1 MLSKKIF
8 LAASSLVGIS
18 QAEPTPI
25 PNSGKFFYA
34 TLQMGDA
41 TSSVDH
47 MFMEV
52 LIGDTETFK
61 PTQKYQLALSTEMSH
76 LNVFSSECPDD
87 QCDIKQK
94 YDKDLS
100 KTFE

>member
-1 MLSKKIF
+1 MMLTKKIF
-8 LAASSLVGIS
+8 LAVSLLIGYS
-18 QAEPTPI
+18 QAEQTPI

-52 LIGDTETFK
+52 LIGDTNT
-61 PTQKYQLALSTEMSH
+61 
-76 LNVFSSECPDD
+76 
-87 QCDIKQK
+87 
-94 YDKDLS
+94 S
-100 KTFE
+100 KA